1 MKKRTKLIT
10 AAVSLGAL
18 MTVGGTLAWFT
29 DSETAT
35 NVVTTGY
42 VDVKIEEH
50 KPENNE
56 DYGYTYEV
64 EADNT
69 GIKYG
74 NITPGVVIEK
84 DPKVVY
90 TGSVPG
96 YVRYKVEVEMDDG
109 ETGDIDFATELINS
123 LHFMKDGELVELSDL
138 VGDADGSWIYD
149 TTVREPGEDG
159 TLLFDTVE
167 ISNEVGNEIANKSLK
182 LVVKADAIQAAN
194 LPGSEDGTM
203 TAEELAAAFGDGEVA
218 VYNDDAEVV
227 ETEAAQQ

>member
-35 NVVTTGY
+35 NTVTTGY

-64 EADNT
+64 EEGNT

-84 DPKVVY
+84 DPTVVY

-96 YVRYKVEVEMDDG
+96 YVRYKVEVEMGDG
-109 ETGDIDFATELINS
+109 ETGDVGFAES
-123 LHFMKDGELVELSDL
+123 LKFKRGEELVDLSELVS
-138 VGDADGSWIYD
+138 DADGSWIYD
-149 TTVREPGEDG
+149 TTVREPGEEG

-167 ISNEVGNEIANKSLK
+167 ISNEVGNKIANKSLK
-182 LVVKADAIQAAN
+182 IVVKADAIQAAN
-194 LPGSEDGTM
+194 LPGSEDGVM

-218 VYNDDAEVV
+218 VYIDDAEVA